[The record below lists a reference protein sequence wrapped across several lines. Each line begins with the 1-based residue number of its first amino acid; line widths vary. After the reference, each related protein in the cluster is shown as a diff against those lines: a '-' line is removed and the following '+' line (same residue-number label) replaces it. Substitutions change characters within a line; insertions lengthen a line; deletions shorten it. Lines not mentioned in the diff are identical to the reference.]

1 MPPQKSVFIKA
12 LYNSVVNIETI
23 RVQLNFPLAEATK
36 PIIWHFAHDW
46 ELKFSI
52 RKANIDSTIGGYT
65 VLDLTGKRDN
75 IDAALEWAA
84 TEGIEVLVGGA
95 TGEDEWVIG
104 R

>member
-1 MPPQKSVFIKA
+1 MYSLTSLLRRPPSR
-12 LYNSVVNIETI
+12 LSGT
-23 RVQLNFPLAEATK
+23 LPT
-36 PIIWHFAHDW
+36 DW
-46 ELKFSI
+46 DLKFSI
-52 RKANIDSTIGGYT
+52 RKANIDSKIGGYT

>member
-1 MPPQKSVFIKA
+1 MKT
-12 LYNSVVNIETI
+12 LYNSNVNIETI

-46 ELKFSI
+46 DLKFSI
-52 RKANIDSTIGGYT
+52 RKANIDSKIGGYT

-84 TEGIEVLVGGA
+84 AEGIEVLVGGA